1 MISINVGAVFGRA
14 VPVRRGKVLRS
25 GMTQDAIRLVIEV
38 YPDMASV
45 VRRLYLADQ
54 SFRDLCEDFASVQ
67 VTLTGLAR
75 HPDQASRPGIVE
87 YRRLVND
94 LTQDIGKYLL
104 RVADRPVKGTHE

>member
-1 MISINVGAVFGRA
+1 MIWINVGAVFGRA
-14 VPVRRGKVLRS
+14 VPVRRGRVLRT

-54 SFRDLCEDFASVQ
+54 SFRDLCQDLASVQ
-67 VTLTGLAR
+67 ATLIGLAS
-75 HPDQASRPGIVE
+75 HPDHASRPDFVE
-87 YRRLVND
+87 YSRLVND

-104 RVADRPVKGTHE
+104 RAADRPVKGTHE